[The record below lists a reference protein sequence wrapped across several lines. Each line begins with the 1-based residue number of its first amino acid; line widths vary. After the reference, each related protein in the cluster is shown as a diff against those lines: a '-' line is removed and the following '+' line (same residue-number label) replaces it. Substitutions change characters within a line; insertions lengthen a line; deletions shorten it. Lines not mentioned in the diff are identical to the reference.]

1 MSVDAWYRCI
11 PACALGNDLIFIQL
25 PFQHSVFLTGT
36 YFPMGSVHA
45 NALFV
50 PAALLQPPFYR
61 PVLFNSGATS
71 SPVPG
76 PRDYG
81 ALGGLMGHEV

>member
-1 MSVDAWYRCI
+1 MR
-11 PACALGNDLIFIQL
+11 
-25 PFQHSVFLTGT
+25 
-36 YFPMGSVHA
+36 GSVHA

-61 PVLFNSGATS
+61 PAAAGSGAAS
-71 SPVPG
+71 APGPG

-81 ALGGLMGHEV
+81 ALGGLMGHEVRHLSPCLNFVVLKALGVLFMIRFMISIFIKTRIRLF